1 MFAEVLISLQ
11 VMLFFYRDKCEL
23 QVLALK
29 SLYTSQKCLHK
40 SPSPKFNVK
49 LTMLYN
55 TYINMFWL

>member
-11 VMLFFYRDKCEL
+11 VMLFFYTDKYEL

-40 SPSPKFNVK
+40 SPESKVQCQA
-49 LTMLYN
+49 Y
-55 TYINMFWL
+55 YAI